1 MRIPTTIA
9 LAAMLSGCYSIG
21 NRDITESD
29 ITTKVVNGET
39 AKDKVSELL
48 RQVDVGLLRE
58 RGPSRMALLLHDN
71 NPVIP
76 SVDSRPWLV
85 RGSRH
90 RASHLHVA
98 IRRKRCR
105 EGCPCRGSQEE
116 RRPSGSRTCEV
127 EAAATTERQRP
138 TQESDSGDR
147 SARRFEGLPGVGSST
162 REPRSPF
169 SREKRSRP
177 GFHAR

>member
-29 ITTKVVNGET
+29 ITAKVVNGET

-90 RASHLHVA
+90 RASH
-98 IRRKRCR
+98 RD
-105 EGCPCRGSQEE
+105 S
-116 RRPSGSRTCEV
+116 SRV
-127 EAAATTERQRP
+127 E
-138 TQESDSGDR
+138 
-147 SARRFEGLPGVGSST
+147 EGLSEARAWHGSGQGRCLSG
-162 REPRSPF
+162 RAGSPYAVERGLDRIDALLDHVICEALEF
-169 SREKRSRP
+169 P
-177 GFHAR
+177 